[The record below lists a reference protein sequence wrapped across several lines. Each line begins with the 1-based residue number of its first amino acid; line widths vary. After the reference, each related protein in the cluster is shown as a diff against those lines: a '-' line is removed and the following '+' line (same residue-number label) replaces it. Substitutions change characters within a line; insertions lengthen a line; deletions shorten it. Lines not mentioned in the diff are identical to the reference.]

1 MNEDTVLDPLT
12 EDVDLSEDSNEA
24 AVTPLSGTARLILK
38 RGGVE
43 TDISFP
49 FTAPAVVGR
58 FDPTVGPIDIDLGA
72 LQPEG
77 GYISRKHAKLV
88 ISDGVWMVEDLGSAN
103 GTFILADDFEKVET
117 AEIVDGSE
125 IAFGNARFV
134 FRIA

>member
-1 MNEDTVLDPLT
+1 MNEDTELETLT
-12 EDVDLSEDSNEA
+12 EEVDLPEDGNET
-24 AVTPLSGTARLILK
+24 AVATLSATARLILK

-49 FTAPAVVGR
+49 FTAPAIVGR

-77 GYISRKHAKLV
+77 GYISRKHAKLL
-88 ISDGVWMVEDLGSAN
+88 IADGVWKVEDLGSAN

-134 FRIA
+134 FRIS